1 MNNAILQR
9 LNADHKN
16 IAKVMYCLRAEIKGF
31 DDPDMEPNISQIMDI
46 LDYISTVP
54 ERWHHPVEDV
64 VFRKLMEKDPPH
76 PEQIRAVLREH
87 EDLERITQ
95 ELKTAYE
102 RVAMDIAVPVAHLYR
117 TATIYLSRQ
126 MLHLD
131 AEESV
136 LFPLAEEYLEDS
148 DWTDVEDEIEQKFGS
163 AEDMSKI
170 EYDHLLNAILNFDA
184 HPPEANNG
192 G

>member
-1 MNNAILQR
+1 MNNAILQK

-16 IAKVMYCLRAEIKGF
+16 IAKVLYCLRSQIKGF
-31 DDPDMEPNISQIMDI
+31 EDPEMEPTISQIMDI

-54 ERWHHPVEDV
+54 ERWHHPVEDI
-64 VFRKLMEKDPPH
+64 VFRRLLEKNPPH

-87 EDLERITQ
+87 EDLERLTQ
-95 ELKTAYE
+95 ELRTAFE

-136 LFPLAEEYLEDS
+136 LFPLAEEYLEDD
-148 DWTDVEDEIEQKFGS
+148 DWNDIEVEAQSIIGS
-163 AEDMSKI
+163 MEDTSRM
-170 EYDHLLNAILNFDA
+170 EYEHLMDSILMFDS
-184 HPPEANNG
+184 N
-192 G
+192 

>member
-1 MNNAILQR
+1 MLVSHMNNAILQK
-9 LNADHKN
+9 LNGDHKN
-16 IAKVMYCLRAEIKGF
+16 IARVLYCLRSQIKGF

-54 ERWHHPVEDV
+54 ERWHHPVEDI
-64 VFRKLMEKDPPH
+64 VFRRLLEKEPPH

-87 EDLERITQ
+87 EDLERLTQ
-95 ELKTAYE
+95 ELKNAYE

-136 LFPLAEEYLEDS
+136 LFPMAEEYLEEEDWS
-148 DWTDVEDEIEQKFGS
+148 DIEIEAQAIIG
-163 AEDMSKI
+163 DMDDSSRL
-170 EYDHLLNAILNFDA
+170 EYDNLLDAIVNF
-184 HPPEANNG
+184 ESG
-192 G
+192 

>member
-1 MNNAILQR
+1 MNNAILQK

-16 IAKVMYCLRAEIKGF
+16 IAKVLYCLRSQIKGF
-31 DDPDMEPNISQIMDI
+31 EDPDMEPTISQIMDI

-64 VFRKLMEKDPPH
+64 VFRRLLEKDPPH
-76 PEQIRAVLREH
+76 PEQINAVLREH
-87 EDLERITQ
+87 EDLERLTQ
-95 ELKTAYE
+95 ELKTAFE

-136 LFPLAEEYLEDS
+136 LFPMAEEYLEDE
-148 DWTDVEDEIEQKFGS
+148 DWNVIEEETQSIIGEDDESSRLEY
-163 AEDMSKI
+163 EHLMSS
-170 EYDHLLNAILNFDA
+170 ILNFDS
-184 HPPEANNG
+184 N
-192 G
+192 

>member
-1 MNNAILQR
+1 MNNAILQK

-16 IAKVMYCLRAEIKGF
+16 IAKVLYCLRSQIKGYE
-31 DDPDMEPNISQIMDI
+31 DPDMEPTISQIMDI

-64 VFRKLMEKDPPH
+64 VFRRLLEKKPPH
-76 PEQIRAVLREH
+76 PEQINAVLREH
-87 EDLERITQ
+87 EDLERLTQ
-95 ELKTAYE
+95 ELKTAFE

-136 LFPLAEEYLEDS
+136 LFPMAEEYLEED
-148 DWTDVEDEIEQKFGS
+148 DWSYIEEETQNIIGSHDES
-163 AEDMSKI
+163 SRI
-170 EYDHLLNAILNFDA
+170 EYDHLMDSILNFDS
-184 HPPEANNG
+184 N
-192 G
+192 

>member
-1 MNNAILQR
+1 MNNPILQR
-9 LNADHKN
+9 LNADHKH
-16 IAKVMYCLRAEIKGF
+16 IAKVMYCLRSQIKGF
-31 DDPDMEPNISQIMDI
+31 DDPEMEPNISQIMDI

-102 RVAMDIAVPVAHLYR
+102 RVAMDIAVPIAHLYR

-136 LFPLAEEYLEDS
+136 LFPLAEEYLEED
-148 DWTDVEDEIEQKFGS
+148 DWNDVEEEVERVYGDP
-163 AEDMSKI
+163 DDTSKL
-170 EYDHLLNAILNFDA
+170 EYDHLLDSILNFDA
-184 HPPEANNG
+184 YSSSTD
-192 G
+192 

>member
-1 MNNAILQR
+1 MGTTILQK
-9 LNADHKN
+9 LNIDHKH
-16 IAKVMYCLRAEIKGF
+16 IAQVLYCLRSQIKGY
-31 DDPDMEPNISQIMDI
+31 DDPESEPNIAQIMDI

-54 ERWHHPVEDV
+54 ERWHHPVEDI
-64 VFRKLMEKDPPH
+64 VFNRLLERSPPH

-87 EDLERITQ
+87 EDLERLTQ
-95 ELKTAYE
+95 ELKNAFE

-136 LFPLAEEYLEDS
+136 LFPMAEEYLEED
-148 DWTDVEDEIEQKFGS
+148 DWNDIEEAAAVVLES
-163 AEDMSKI
+163 LDDPARL
-170 EYDHLLNAILNFDA
+170 EYEHLRYSIINFEPDQ
-184 HPPEANNG
+184 N
-192 G
+192 

>member
-1 MNNAILQR
+1 MNNAILQK

-16 IAKVMYCLRAEIKGF
+16 IAKVMYCLRAQIKGF
-31 DDPDMEPNISQIMDI
+31 EDPDIEPAIAQIMDI

-54 ERWHHPVEDV
+54 ERWHHPVEDI
-64 VFRKLMEKDPPH
+64 VFKKLLEKSPPH
-76 PEQIRAVLREH
+76 PEQIKAVLREH
-87 EDLERITQ
+87 EDLERLTM
-95 ELKTAYE
+95 ELKNAFE

-136 LFPLAEEYLEDS
+136 LFPMAEEYLEDA
-148 DWTDVEDEIEQKFGS
+148 DWADIEEAAQNIIGAMDDTS
-163 AEDMSKI
+163 RL
-170 EYDHLLNAILNFDA
+170 EYDHLLDSIINF
-184 HPPEANNG
+184 EAG
-192 G
+192 

>member
-1 MNNAILQR
+1 MNNAILQK

-16 IAKVMYCLRAEIKGF
+16 IAKVLYCLRSQIKGYE
-31 DDPDMEPNISQIMDI
+31 DPDMEPTISQIMDI

-54 ERWHHPVEDV
+54 ERWHHPVEDI
-64 VFRKLMEKDPPH
+64 VFRRLLEKNPPH
-76 PEQIRAVLREH
+76 PEQIKAVLREH
-87 EDLERITQ
+87 EDLERLTQ
-95 ELKTAYE
+95 ELKTAFE

-136 LFPLAEEYLEDS
+136 LFPMAEEYLEDE
-148 DWTDVEDEIEQKFGS
+148 DWNEIEEEAASYLGTIDDS
-163 AEDMSKI
+163 GRI
-170 EYDHLLNAILNFDA
+170 EYDHLMNSILNFDA
-184 HPPEANNG
+184 A
-192 G
+192 

>member
-1 MNNAILQR
+1 MNNAILQK

-16 IAKVMYCLRAEIKGF
+16 IAKVLYCLRSQIKGF
-31 DDPDMEPNISQIMDI
+31 EDPDMEPTISQIMDI

-64 VFRKLMEKDPPH
+64 VFRRLLEKDPPH
-76 PEQIRAVLREH
+76 PEQINAVLREH
-87 EDLERITQ
+87 EDLERLTQ
-95 ELKTAYE
+95 ELKTAFE

-136 LFPLAEEYLEDS
+136 LFPMAEEYLEDE
-148 DWTDVEDEIEQKFGS
+148 DWNFIEEETQSIIGADDESSRLEY
-163 AEDMSKI
+163 EHLMSS
-170 EYDHLLNAILNFDA
+170 ILNFDS
-184 HPPEANNG
+184 N
-192 G
+192 

>member
-1 MNNAILQR
+1 MNNAILQK

-16 IAKVMYCLRAEIKGF
+16 IAKVLYCLRSQIKGF
-31 DDPDMEPNISQIMDI
+31 EDPDMEPTISQIMDI

-64 VFRKLMEKDPPH
+64 VFRRLLEKDPPH
-76 PEQIRAVLREH
+76 PEQINAVLREH
-87 EDLERITQ
+87 EDLERLTQ
-95 ELKTAYE
+95 ELKTAFE

-136 LFPLAEEYLEDS
+136 LFPMAEEYLEDE
-148 DWTDVEDEIEQKFGS
+148 DWNFIEEETQSIIGEDDESSRLEY
-163 AEDMSKI
+163 EHLMSS
-170 EYDHLLNAILNFDA
+170 ILNFDS
-184 HPPEANNG
+184 N
-192 G
+192 

>member
-1 MNNAILQR
+1 MNNAILQK

-16 IAKVMYCLRAEIKGF
+16 IAKVLYCLRSQIKGF
-31 DDPDMEPNISQIMDI
+31 EDPDMEPTISQIMDI

-64 VFRKLMEKDPPH
+64 VFRRLLEKQPPH
-76 PEQIRAVLREH
+76 PEQINAVLREH
-87 EDLERITQ
+87 EDLERLTQ
-95 ELKTAYE
+95 ELKTAFE

-136 LFPLAEEYLEDS
+136 LFPMAEEYLEDE
-148 DWTDVEDEIEQKFGS
+148 DWNFIEVETQAIIGEEDES
-163 AEDMSKI
+163 SRL
-170 EYDHLLNAILNFDA
+170 EYEHLMNSILNFDS
-184 HPPEANNG
+184 E
-192 G
+192 

>member
-1 MNNAILQR
+1 MNNAILQK

-16 IAKVMYCLRAEIKGF
+16 IAKVLYCLRSQIKGYE
-31 DDPDMEPNISQIMDI
+31 DPDMEPTISQIMDI

-64 VFRKLMEKDPPH
+64 VFRRLLEKKPPH
-76 PEQIRAVLREH
+76 PEQINAVLREH
-87 EDLERITQ
+87 EDLERLTQ
-95 ELKTAYE
+95 ELKTAFE

-136 LFPLAEEYLEDS
+136 LFPMAEEYLEDD
-148 DWTDVEDEIEQKFGS
+148 DWSYIEEETQNIIGSHDES
-163 AEDMSKI
+163 SRI
-170 EYDHLLNAILNFDA
+170 EYDHLMDSILNFDS
-184 HPPEANNG
+184 N
-192 G
+192 